1 MTRWALDISW
11 YGHSCF
17 RISERGQISVV
28 TDPCAPVQRNG
39 RGLKADVVCV
49 SHNGAQPAALPD
61 GPNDPL
67 VFGQPGE
74 YEVGGTFMRGVA
86 MHAQE
91 NGATRYN
98 VAWLLHFGDLNL
110 LHPGALTHVPEQGQL
125 ETLGEV
131 HVLLL
136 PLGAG
141 ALAADDATEL
151 VALLEPRNIIPM
163 HSGPPDEVA
172 EPLQRFLG
180 AMGVSQPQEEEQLRV
195 TASNLP
201 EQSRVVL
208 LRPRS
213 LPE

>member
-1 MTRWALDISW
+1 M
-11 YGHSCF
+11 
-17 RISERGQISVV
+17 
-28 TDPCAPVQRNG
+28 TDPCAPVQRKG

-49 SHNGAQPAALPD
+49 SHADAGSATLQDAPHA
-61 GPNDPL
+61 PL
-67 VFGQPGE
+67 VFGHPGE

-86 MHAQE
+86 MHAPE
-91 NGATRYN
+91 NGAARHN
-98 VAWLLHFGDLNL
+98 VAWLFHFGDLNL
-110 LHPGALTHVPEQGQL
+110 LHAGGLTHVPEQDQL

-141 ALAADDATEL
+141 ALAADAAAEL

-163 HSGPPDEVA
+163 HSGAPDDVA

-180 AMGVSQPQEEEQLRV
+180 AMGVSQPQEEEQLRI

-201 EQSRVVL
+201 EQPRVVL
-208 LRPRS
+208 LRPRP